1 MEKIPVT
8 FNYLKG
14 NAAFLLILVGQMY
27 CCERDVNFHPLVH
40 GHSQQLEAFHI
51 YLIVMKIKLFTMKSL
66 NLIIYEDYN
75 ILFTINCIP
84 RQ

>member
-1 MEKIPVT
+1 MARGKQRIDSSQNTEWSEERARMEKIPVT

-40 GHSQQLEAFHI
+40 GHS
-51 YLIVMKIKLFTMKSL
+51 
-66 NLIIYEDYN
+66 
-75 ILFTINCIP
+75 
-84 RQ
+84 